1 MVGQAFGEWVSEQ
14 IEARNER
21 LAEER
26 DLMIQMDPAVYEAF
40 QKSTAVSCKLHHD
53 SSYEINFLTYLLLF

>member
-1 MVGQAFGEWVSEQ
+1 MLQYQHVFGYMPDRPEFQKCPRQWIINVCYTMVGQAFGDWVSEQ

-26 DLMIQMDPAVYEAF
+26 DLMIQMDP
-40 QKSTAVSCKLHHD
+40 
-53 SSYEINFLTYLLLF
+53 